1 MNKTL
6 VILILAVIVL
16 SWNFVF
22 TSTKKIELTDQAK
35 VLQGLSQSI
44 QYKRA
49 VIKYW
54 KEKKSLPDAETWLK
68 EGKKIEIDI
77 SKSLVKSI
85 EVGIDAPGA
94 VTVHFTNKETI
105 TLEKDIDG
113 TNIILIPEIKGERLV
128 WSCKGTMHKEYLPSK
143 CQ

>member
-22 TSTKKIELTDQAK
+22 TSSSKIELTDQAK
-35 VLQGLSQSI
+35 VLQGLSRAI

-49 VIKYW
+49 VLDYW
-54 KEKKSLPDAETWLK
+54 KEKGFLPDAETWREK
-68 EGKKIEIDI
+68 GKKVKVDI
-77 SKSLVKSI
+77 SKSLVKNI
-85 EVGIDAPGA
+85 EVGIDGPG
-94 VTVHFTNKETI
+94 VISVFFTNKEI
-105 TLEKDIDG
+105 IKVEKDIDG
-113 TNIILIPEIKGERLV
+113 TKIVLTPEAKGKKLV
-128 WSCKGTMHKEYLPSK
+128 WSCKGTIYKEYLPAK